1 MSACGDGS
9 HPSGCPSLYITE
21 VWSGKSTMSAIADL
35 SAWVKD
41 SLSKPKCPL
50 YTIYRIRPN

>member
-50 YTIYRIRPN
+50 YTI